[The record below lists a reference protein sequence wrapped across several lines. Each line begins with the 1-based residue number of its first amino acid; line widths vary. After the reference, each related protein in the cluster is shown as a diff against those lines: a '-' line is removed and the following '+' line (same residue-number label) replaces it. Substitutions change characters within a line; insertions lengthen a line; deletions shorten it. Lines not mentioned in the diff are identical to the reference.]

1 MPTKSMT
8 DSNSGKAAKKDIAFG
23 RKDCDRL
30 DSLKPK
36 TTTSTK
42 T

>member
-1 MPTKSMT
+1 MPTKSNSN
-8 DSNSGKAAKKDIAFG
+8 SNSGKAAKKDIAFG

-30 DSLKPK
+30 DSVRPK